1 MDIKVD
7 FGSLMVKVSVY
18 KDILSN
24 TVEYRKKWPELLKPM
39 IKEVLNEFV
48 VQSGIKAEIKEQDKI
63 DNLESVVLD
72 LGRSSSGISEHMD
85 DTDVK
90 RTMIKSNGALIY
102 QQLFNGKVMVMVS
115 NPYIEGYGESK
126 EPITLEILRP
136 DELKPAYISRH
147 LETFFKSITEWEDFD
162 DDQPTKTPIG
172 FQPMH
177 LGALTNEPS

>member
-1 MDIKVD
+1 MDNKVD

-90 RTMIKSNGALIY
+90 R
-102 QQLFNGKVMVMVS
+102 
-115 NPYIEGYGESK
+115 
-126 EPITLEILRP
+126 
-136 DELKPAYISRH
+136 
-147 LETFFKSITEWEDFD
+147 
-162 DDQPTKTPIG
+162 
-172 FQPMH
+172 
-177 LGALTNEPS
+177 